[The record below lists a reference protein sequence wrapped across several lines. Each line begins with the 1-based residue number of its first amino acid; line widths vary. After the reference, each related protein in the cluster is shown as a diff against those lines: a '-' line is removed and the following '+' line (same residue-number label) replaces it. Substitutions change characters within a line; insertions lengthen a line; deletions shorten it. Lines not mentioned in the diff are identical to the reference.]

1 LKQVL
6 LNLYLNAIHAIDHD
20 GVITVAASEC
30 GDGRVKVSV
39 ADSGKGMTAEQLQ
52 AIFTPY
58 SPPEADGTGLGLAV
72 VQNIIEQHGGMIHAE
87 SAPGKARYLLSF
99 CRSTGNRRM
108 NKDEWRAG
116 RYSGGGR

>member
-58 SPPEADGTGLGLAV
+58 YTTRADGTGLGLAV
-72 VQNIIEQHGGMIHAE
+72 VQNIIEQHGGIIHAE
-87 SAPGKARYLLSF
+87 SAPGKGAVFTLFLPVN
-99 CRSTGNRRM
+99 GQQ
-108 NKDEWRAG
+108 KDEQG
-116 RYSGGGR
+116 